1 MTETAQTPVRLY
13 FKSGAHHD
21 MDRTTKYPIIGL
33 DPQGRVIVDLT
44 SEMGTKDDKPY
55 LFGLTLCCDGFDK
68 GYEDGVFCRS
78 CGGANQP
85 FDAGANWPEV
95 ADPFASSTPWTPV
108 PGHIN
113 DVTGNFCTSEGT
125 LALDGRCPSG
135 CDHADHYA
143 NDGHPGCNDDEFMKR
158 LAR

>member
-1 MTETAQTPVRLY
+1 MTETTAQTPVRLY
-13 FKSGAHHD
+13 FESGAHHD
-21 MDRTTKYPIIGL
+21 MDHTTKYPIVGL

-44 SEMGTKDDKPY
+44 SEMGTKDGKPY

-85 FDAGANWPEV
+85 FDIGSNWPEV
-95 ADPFASSTPWTPV
+95 TDPFDSSTPWTPV

-113 DVTGNFCTSEGT
+113 DVDRHFCSPRARWLSAAAARAAATTPTTTATTAIPSATTTS
-125 LALDGRCPSG
+125 S
-135 CDHADHYA
+135 
-143 NDGHPGCNDDEFMKR
+143 
-158 LAR
+158 